1 MGEFFCLGELEW
13 SICEG
18 TAGWTAW
25 IRSFTSVT
33 WENTL
38 DGGHTNGRF
47 GRIAHPRAKTD

>member
-38 DGGHTNGRF
+38 DGGHTNVRF